1 MDKKIQELT
10 DKIYKEGVEKGN
22 EQAQQIVAYAQAK
35 AQQIEADAQKKAN
48 DIIADAHK
56 QAEEQKK
63 NTESEIKLYAGQA
76 LEALKSEVA
85 NLVTNKLS
93 ADAVNAAFPDKEFM
107 QQIILELVSEWSKS
121 ENLVIEGEDAAGLTK
136 YFEAKAK
143 TLLDKS
149 VKIEQVN
156 GMKSDFTIAPA
167 NGAYKITFGETEF
180 VNYFKNFLRPQLVE
194 LLFSK

>member
-22 EQAQQIVAYAQAK
+22 EQAQQIVADAQAK

-156 GMKSDFTIAPA
+156 GMKSEFTIAPA
-167 NGAYKITFGETEF
+167 NGAYKITVGETEF